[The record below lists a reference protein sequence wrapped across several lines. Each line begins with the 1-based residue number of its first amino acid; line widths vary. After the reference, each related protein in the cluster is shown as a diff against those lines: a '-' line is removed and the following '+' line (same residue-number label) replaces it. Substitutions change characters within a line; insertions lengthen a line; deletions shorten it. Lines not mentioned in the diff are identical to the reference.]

1 MLDIRQKMLVTSV
14 RKLIRRN
21 ATKNI
26 QTILDKT
33 HAADI
38 AYILK
43 ELDPSERT
51 YVLDLKISI
60 EKKSEIVSHLDE
72 DVQKEVVQLLE
83 KEQVIEIV
91 EQMETDDA
99 ADLLGNL
106 PVEESQNILDSME
119 SEEKQEVADL
129 MKYPEDTA
137 GGLMSSEHLAYTQDL
152 RVSDVIKKIQENEN
166 EASVAFYIYV
176 IDEIGRLTGVV
187 SLKEIILSKPH
198 QTLKEIMTIE
208 VISVPLEM
216 DQEQVS
222 QVVERYDF
230 LSVPVVDD
238 KNILMG
244 VITVDDIIDVIREEA
259 QENLLSLGSMVQSD
273 DETLRGRIKSRIP
286 WSLVTF
292 AGGLICYYFI
302 WSLFYDKSTP
312 LWLSVSS
319 FLPISLAL
327 GATIGMQSTF
337 SVVSLLIAEQGENKK
352 IKKLISQE
360 FASALVFGC
369 IFGVISFGLGCLAG
383 ESWAVASFMAISLFL
398 QVVFSVFAGS
408 MIPVAMKKIGGDPAV
423 ASVSVFLALSN
434 IFSVLITYGLAYRFL
449 EL

>member
-1 MLDIRQKMLVTSV
+1 MLDLRQKMLVTSV

-38 AYILK
+38 AHILK
-43 ELDPSERT
+43 ELDSSERS
-51 YVLDLKISI
+51 YVLNLKLPI

-83 KEQVIEIV
+83 KDQVIEIV

-106 PVEESQNILDSME
+106 PVEESQTILDSME

-137 GGLMSSEHLAYTQDL
+137 GGLMSSDHLAYTQDL
-152 RVSDVIKKIQENEN
+152 KVSDVIRKIQENEN
-166 EASVAFYIYV
+166 ENSVAFYIYV
-176 IDEIGRLTGVV
+176 VDDIGRLTGVV
-187 SLKEIILSKPH
+187 SLKEIILSKPS
-198 QTLKEIMTIE
+198 QTLKEIMTAE

-216 DQEQVS
+216 HQEQVS
-222 QVVERYDF
+222 KVVERYDF

-238 KNILMG
+238 KNVLTG

-259 QENLLSLGSMVQSD
+259 QDNLISLGAMIQSD
-273 DETLRGRIKSRIP
+273 DETLRGRLISRIP
-286 WSLVTF
+286 WSMVSF
-292 AGGLICYYFI
+292 AGGLVCYYFI

-312 LWLSVSS
+312 LSLSISA
-319 FLPISLAL
+319 FFPISLAL
-327 GATIGMQSTF
+327 GATLGIQSVF
-337 SVVSLLIAEQGENKK
+337 SVVSLLLSEQSETKK
-352 IKKLISQE
+352 IKKLVSQE
-360 FASALVFGC
+360 FASAV
-369 IFGVISFGLGCLAG
+369 IFGIIFGLLSVGLGFIAR
-383 ESWAVASFMAISLFL
+383 ESLSVALFMGLSLFL
-398 QVVFSVFAGS
+398 QILFSVFAGS
-408 MIPVAMKKIGGDPAV
+408 MLPLAMKRIGGDPAV
-423 ASVSVFLALSN
+423 ASVSLFLALSN
-434 IFSVLITYGLAYRFL
+434 IFAVIITYGLAYKFL
-449 EL
+449 